1 MKQKDILQQP
11 TSGLQEV
18 VRSLNENMR
27 NRLDQEYHWFT
38 DYPYVGA
45 AIGGMEGQVEAKVM
59 AVKYPITEYSGIL
72 IMLDEDREYYEVG
85 WANLLQEDVTNI
97 LDALPNES

>member
-1 MKQKDILQQP
+1 MKQIDILQQP

-27 NRLDQEYHWFT
+27 NRLDQEYHWFA
-38 DYPYVGA
+38 DYPYVEA
-45 AIGGMEGQVEAKVM
+45 AIGGMEGQ